1 MNLTEAQRFI
11 ELHLQPAVDPTLT
24 DDEVDQIVTMARA
37 VDEAGLTPSD
47 DDWTATYSVAGCHYA
62 IAEGYQVKYAKAVGR
77 FSFTTD
83 GQTFTR
89 NQTLD
94 HLEHQRAKHLAKV
107 QATVGTGF
115 PPC

>member
-1 MNLTEAQRFI
+1 MNEAEARAFI
-11 ELHLQPAVDPTLT
+11 ELHLQPSIDPIL
-24 DDEVDQIVTMARA
+24 DADEVSQLIPFAA
-37 VDEAGLTPSD
+37 VEDADGFMPSEA
-47 DDWTATYSVAGCHYA
+47 DWTPTYSVPGCHYA

-94 HLEHQRAKHLAKV
+94 HIEHQRARHLAKV
-107 QATVGTGF
+107 QTTARTGMSA
-115 PPC
+115 

>member
-1 MNLTEAQRFI
+1 MNEAEARAFI
-11 ELHLQPAVDPTLT
+11 ELHLQPDVDPTLAT
-24 DDEVDQIVTMARA
+24 DEVSQLVPFAA
-37 VDEAGLTPSD
+37 SVDEDGFEPGE
-47 DDWTATYSVAGCHYA
+47 DDWTPTYSVRGCHYA

-94 HLEHQRAKHLAKV
+94 HIEHQRQRHLARV
-107 QATVGTGF
+107 QSSPATGL
-115 PPC
+115 PA